1 MKILSFATLACCSIS
16 ASLAFAQTAAPNFA
30 PTAAPNP
37 PIQDMGRV
45 EIKSNRDNI
54 TEERRQS
61 TAAKI
66 VIGREELDK
75 QGDSTLGE
83 VLKRLPGVTVQG
95 APGRGGAIRMRGLGG
110 GYTQILLD
118 GQRVPPGFSIE
129 SLTPEMVEKVEIMRA
144 PTAETGARAIAGTI
158 NIILRE
164 GQKANPDDLK
174 VGTSF
179 ENGHRSEGVNWI
191 HNIKSEPLNGNLTV
205 SAMNSWRPEDAFT
218 ETDAEVQGIGRLPA
232 VSSQR
237 ERQSVSL
244 GQRQG
249 LNANARLMWRGQEGR
264 TLVLMPFMVYSEFS
278 SVGNTDLSEKL
289 SLNGVPQ
296 PFANDSAKTSN
307 NTRFAMTR
315 LNGQWNQR
323 FSADSRFE
331 FKFGLGESNY
341 TSRFNQVAQGGTGLF
356 NTTQESQGFK
366 DLSQSWNAKL
376 TQVLR
381 NGHQLV
387 SGLELEGV
395 RRTEEAVAEVS
406 DDAGNLRA
414 RTQRWA
420 IYTQDEWTVNPN
432 WRAHAGIRYESIL
445 TEGTTQEGD
454 KRNQSGVLTPLMHAV
469 WKPLPDSRDQVRMSL
484 TRSYK
489 TPTLF
494 NLVART
500 ALSREANSPTR
511 PDRIGNPGL
520 KPELATGVD
529 IAVERYLADGGVLSA
544 NLFRR
549 NISDLIRY
557 VTIERYDTLW
567 APGQR
572 RFVSSP
578 QNVGDAITQG
588 LELEAKF
595 RLNQVW
601 STAPA
606 VDVRSNLSVFGSRVL
621 DVMGPN
627 NRLDQ
632 QPSMTANLGADYRV
646 RAIPLSL
653 GGNINFNP
661 DYTTRRTEQQWVY
674 QGSKRVVDI
683 YGLWRYSPNTS
694 LRMTISNLTPRDYLT
709 GSTFVGSG
717 FSETSNTQ
725 TRNWQNVQLRL
736 EMKI

>member
-1 MKILSFATLACCSIS
+1 MKIKTPAALAVLSLIS
-16 ASLAFAQTAAPNFA
+16 PWGLAQTAPPANAPV
-30 PTAAPNP
+30 
-37 PIQDMGRV
+37 QDMGRV
-45 EIKSNRDNI
+45 EIKSNRDN
-54 TEERRQS
+54 TMEERRQS

-75 QGDSTLGE
+75 QGDATLGE
-83 VLKRLPGVTVQG
+83 VLKRLPGVTIQG

-164 GQKANPDDLK
+164 GQRANPDDLK

-179 ENGHRSEGVNWI
+179 ENGHRSESLNWVR
-191 HNIKSEPLNGNLTV
+191 NLKSEPLNGTLTV
-205 SAMNSWRPEDAFT
+205 SAMNSWRPEDIT
-218 ETDAEVQGIGRLPA
+218 TLTDSDVDAEGRIPA
-232 VSSQR
+232 WSSKR
-237 ERQSVSL
+237 ERHTLSP

-249 LNANARLMWRGQEGR
+249 MNANARLMWRGEQGKA
-264 TLVLMPFMVYSEFS
+264 LILMPFMVYSEFS
-278 SVGNTDLSEKL
+278 SLGYVNLTENKFI
-289 SLNGVPQ
+289 NGIQQ
-296 PFANDSAKTSN
+296 PFASDSANTKN
-307 NTRFAMTR
+307 NSRFVMTR

-323 FSADSRFE
+323 FSADDRFE
-331 FKFGLGESNY
+331 FKFGLGESHHKY
-341 TSRFNQVAQGGTGLF
+341 RFSQVAQGTTGLL
-356 NTTQESQGFK
+356 NTLEELQSFK
-366 DLSQSWNAKL
+366 DLSQSWIGKL
-376 TQVLR
+376 THVST
-381 NGHQLV
+381 NGHQYV
-387 SGLELEGV
+387 SGFELEGV
-395 RRTEEAVAEVS
+395 RRTEEATGEVADEV
-406 DDAGNLRA
+406 GNMRA

-420 IYTQDEWTVNPN
+420 LYTQDEWTINPN
-432 WRAHAGIRYESIL
+432 WSAHAGIRYESIL
-445 TEGTTQEGD
+445 TEGSNEEGE
-454 KRNQSGVLTPLMHAV
+454 KRNKSGVLTPLLHAV
-469 WKPLPDSRDQVRMSL
+469 WKPIPQSRDQVRMSL

-511 PDRIGNPGL
+511 PDRMGNPGL
-520 KPELATGVD
+520 KPELATGID
-529 IAVERYLADGGVLSA
+529 IAVERYLAEGGVLSA

-557 VTIERYDTLW
+557 VTSERYDTVW

-572 RFVSSP
+572 RFVTSP

-601 STAPA
+601 ADALA
-606 VDVRSNLSVFGSRVL
+606 VDIRSNLSLFGSKVL
-621 DVMGPN
+621 DVMGPS

-632 QPSMTANLGADYRV
+632 QPSMTANFGADYRI
-646 RAIPLSL
+646 RAIPLTL
-653 GGNINFNP
+653 GGNVNINP
-661 DYTTRRTEQQWVY
+661 DYTTRRTEQQWAY
-674 QGSKRVVDI
+674 QGSKRVVDV
-683 YGLWRYSPNTS
+683 YGLWRFSPATA
-694 LRMTISNLTPRDYLT
+694 LRVTVSNLTPRDYLT
-709 GSTFVGSG
+709 GATYIGNG
-717 FSETSNTQ
+717 FSETANTN

>member
-1 MKILSFATLACCSIS
+1 MKIKTLAVL
-16 ASLAFAQTAAPNFA
+16 SLLSPWSLAQTAPPASAPV
-30 PTAAPNP
+30 
-37 PIQDMGRV
+37 QDMGRV
-45 EIKSNRDNI
+45 EIKSNRDN
-54 TEERRQS
+54 TMEERRQS

-75 QGDSTLGE
+75 QGDATLGE
-83 VLKRLPGVTVQG
+83 VLKRLPGVTIQG

-129 SLTPEMVEKVEIMRA
+129 SLMPEMVEKVEIMRA

-164 GQKANPDDLK
+164 GQRANPDDLK

-179 ENGHRSEGVNWI
+179 ENGHRSESLNWVR
-191 HNIKSEPLNGNLTV
+191 NLKSEPLNGTLTV
-205 SAMNSWRPEDAFT
+205 SAMNSWRPEDIT
-218 ETDAEVQGIGRLPA
+218 TLTDSDVDAEGRIPA
-232 VSSQR
+232 WSSKR
-237 ERQSVSL
+237 ERHTLSP

-249 LNANARLMWRGQEGR
+249 MNANARLMWRGEQGKA
-264 TLVLMPFMVYSEFS
+264 LILMPFMVYSEFS
-278 SVGNTDLSEKL
+278 SLGYVNLTENKFI
-289 SLNGVPQ
+289 NGIQQ
-296 PFANDSAKTSN
+296 PFASDSANTKN
-307 NTRFAMTR
+307 NSRFVMTR

-323 FSADSRFE
+323 FSADDRFE
-331 FKFGLGESNY
+331 FKFGLGESHHKY
-341 TSRFNQVAQGGTGLF
+341 RFSQVAQGTTGLL
-356 NTTQESQGFK
+356 NTLEELQSFK
-366 DLSQSWNAKL
+366 DLSQSWIGKL
-376 TQVLR
+376 THVST
-381 NGHQLV
+381 NGHQYV
-387 SGLELEGV
+387 SGFELEGV
-395 RRTEEAVAEVS
+395 RRTEEATGEVADEV
-406 DDAGNLRA
+406 GNMRA

-420 IYTQDEWTVNPN
+420 LYTQDEWTINPN
-432 WRAHAGIRYESIL
+432 WSAHAGIRYESIL
-445 TEGTTQEGD
+445 TEGSNEEGE
-454 KRNQSGVLTPLMHAV
+454 KRNKSGVLTPLLHAV
-469 WKPLPDSRDQVRMSL
+469 WKPIPQSRDQVRMSL

-511 PDRIGNPGL
+511 PDRMGNPGL
-520 KPELATGVD
+520 KPELATGID
-529 IAVERYLADGGVLSA
+529 IAVERYLAEGGVLSA

-557 VTIERYDTLW
+557 VTSERYDTVW

-572 RFVSSP
+572 RFVTSP

-601 STAPA
+601 ADALA
-606 VDVRSNLSVFGSRVL
+606 VDVRSNLSLFGSKVL
-621 DVMGPN
+621 DVMGPS

-632 QPSMTANLGADYRV
+632 QPSMTANFGADYRI
-646 RAIPLSL
+646 RAIPLTL
-653 GGNINFNP
+653 GGNVNINP
-661 DYTTRRTEQQWVY
+661 DYTTRRTEQQWAY
-674 QGSKRVVDI
+674 QGSKRVVDV
-683 YGLWRYSPNTS
+683 YGLWRFSPAMA

-709 GSTFVGSG
+709 GTTYIGNG
-717 FSETSNTQ
+717 FSETANTN

>member
-1 MKILSFATLACCSIS
+1 MKIKTLAVL
-16 ASLAFAQTAAPNFA
+16 SLLSPWSLAQTAPPASAPV
-30 PTAAPNP
+30 
-37 PIQDMGRV
+37 QDMGSV
-45 EIKSNRDNI
+45 EIKSNRDN
-54 TEERRQS
+54 TMEERRQS

-75 QGDSTLGE
+75 QGDATLGE
-83 VLKRLPGVTVQG
+83 VLKRLPGVTIQG

-164 GQKANPDDLK
+164 GQRANPDDLK

-179 ENGHRSEGVNWI
+179 ENGHRSESLNWVR
-191 HNIKSEPLNGNLTV
+191 NLKSEPLNGTLTV
-205 SAMNSWRPEDAFT
+205 SAMNSWRPEDIT
-218 ETDAEVQGIGRLPA
+218 TLTDSDVDAEGRIPA
-232 VSSQR
+232 WSSKR
-237 ERQSVSL
+237 ERHTLSP

-249 LNANARLMWRGQEGR
+249 MNANARLMWRGEQGKA
-264 TLVLMPFMVYSEFS
+264 LILMPFMVYSEFS
-278 SVGNTDLSEKL
+278 SLGYVNLTENKFI
-289 SLNGVPQ
+289 NGIQQ
-296 PFANDSAKTSN
+296 PFASDSANTKN
-307 NTRFAMTR
+307 NSRFVMTR

-323 FSADSRFE
+323 FSDDDRFE
-331 FKFGLGESNY
+331 FKFGLGELHHKY
-341 TSRFNQVAQGGTGLF
+341 RFRQVAQGTTGLL
-356 NTTQESQGFK
+356 NTLEELQSFK
-366 DLSQSWNAKL
+366 DLSQSWIGKL
-376 TQVLR
+376 THVST
-381 NGHQLV
+381 NGHQYV
-387 SGLELEGV
+387 SGFELEGV
-395 RRTEEAVAEVS
+395 RRTEEATGEVADEV
-406 DDAGNLRA
+406 GNMRA

-420 IYTQDEWTVNPN
+420 LYTQDEWTINPN
-432 WRAHAGIRYESIL
+432 WSAHVGIRYESIL
-445 TEGTTQEGD
+445 TEGSNEEGE
-454 KRNQSGVLTPLMHAV
+454 KRNKSGVLTPLLHAV
-469 WKPLPDSRDQVRMSL
+469 WKPIPQSRDQVRMSL

-511 PDRIGNPGL
+511 PDRMGNPGL
-520 KPELATGVD
+520 KPELATGID
-529 IAVERYLADGGVLSA
+529 IAVERYLAEGGVLSA

-557 VTIERYDTLW
+557 VTSERYDTVW

-572 RFVSSP
+572 RFVTSP

-601 STAPA
+601 ADALA
-606 VDVRSNLSVFGSRVL
+606 VDVRSNLSLFGSKVL
-621 DVMGPN
+621 DVMGPS

-632 QPSMTANLGADYRV
+632 QPSMTANFGADYRI
-646 RAIPLSL
+646 RAIPLTL
-653 GGNINFNP
+653 GGNVNINP
-661 DYTTRRTEQQWVY
+661 DYTTRRTEQQWAY
-674 QGSKRVVDI
+674 QGSKRVVDV
-683 YGLWRYSPNTS
+683 YGLWRFSPAMA

-709 GSTFVGSG
+709 GTTYIGNG
-717 FSETSNTQ
+717 FSETANTN

>member
-1 MKILSFATLACCSIS
+1 MKIKTLAVL
-16 ASLAFAQTAAPNFA
+16 SLLSPWSLAQTAPPASAPV
-30 PTAAPNP
+30 
-37 PIQDMGRV
+37 QDMGRV
-45 EIKSNRDNI
+45 EIKSNRDN
-54 TEERRQS
+54 TMEERRQS

-75 QGDSTLGE
+75 QGDATLGE
-83 VLKRLPGVTVQG
+83 VLKRLPGVTIQG

-164 GQKANPDDLK
+164 GQRANPDDLK

-179 ENGHRSEGVNWI
+179 ENGHRSESLNWVR
-191 HNIKSEPLNGNLTV
+191 NLKSEPLNGTLTV
-205 SAMNSWRPEDAFT
+205 SAMNSWRPEDIT
-218 ETDAEVQGIGRLPA
+218 TLTDSDVDAEGRIPA
-232 VSSQR
+232 WSSKR
-237 ERQSVSL
+237 ERHTLSP

-249 LNANARLMWRGQEGR
+249 MNANARLMWRGEQGKA
-264 TLVLMPFMVYSEFS
+264 LILMPFMVYSEFS
-278 SVGNTDLSEKL
+278 SLGYVNLTENKFI
-289 SLNGVPQ
+289 NGIQQ
-296 PFANDSAKTSN
+296 PFASDSANTKN
-307 NTRFAMTR
+307 NSRFVMTR

-323 FSADSRFE
+323 FSADDRFE
-331 FKFGLGESNY
+331 FKFGLGESHPKY
-341 TSRFNQVAQGGTGLF
+341 RFSQVAQGTTGLL
-356 NTTQESQGFK
+356 NTLEELQSFK
-366 DLSQSWNAKL
+366 DLSQSWIGKL
-376 TQVLR
+376 THVST
-381 NGHQLV
+381 NGHQYV
-387 SGLELEGV
+387 SGFELEGV
-395 RRTEEAVAEVS
+395 RRTEEATGEVADEV
-406 DDAGNLRA
+406 GNMRA

-420 IYTQDEWTVNPN
+420 LYTQDEWTINPN
-432 WRAHAGIRYESIL
+432 WSAHAGIRYESIL
-445 TEGTTQEGD
+445 TEGSNEEGE
-454 KRNQSGVLTPLMHAV
+454 KRNKSGVLTPLLHAV
-469 WKPLPDSRDQVRMSL
+469 WKPIPQSRDQVRMSL

-511 PDRIGNPGL
+511 PDRMGNPGL
-520 KPELATGVD
+520 KPELATGID
-529 IAVERYLADGGVLSA
+529 IAVERYLAEGGVLSA

-557 VTIERYDTLW
+557 VTSERYDTVW

-572 RFVSSP
+572 RFVTSP

-601 STAPA
+601 ADALA
-606 VDVRSNLSVFGSRVL
+606 VDVRSNLSLFGSKVL
-621 DVMGPN
+621 DVMGPS

-632 QPSMTANLGADYRV
+632 QPSMTANFGADYRI
-646 RAIPLSL
+646 RAIPLTL
-653 GGNINFNP
+653 GGNVNINP
-661 DYTTRRTEQQWVY
+661 DYTTRRTEQQWAY
-674 QGSKRVVDI
+674 QGSKRVVDV
-683 YGLWRYSPNTS
+683 YGLWRFSPAMA

-709 GSTFVGSG
+709 GTTYIGNG
-717 FSETSNTQ
+717 FSETANTN

>member
-1 MKILSFATLACCSIS
+1 MKIKTLAVL
-16 ASLAFAQTAAPNFA
+16 SLLSPWSLAQTAPPASAPV
-30 PTAAPNP
+30 
-37 PIQDMGRV
+37 QDMGRV
-45 EIKSNRDNI
+45 EIKSNRDN
-54 TEERRQS
+54 TMEERRQS

-66 VIGREELDK
+66 VIGRDELDK
-75 QGDSTLGE
+75 QGDATLGE
-83 VLKRLPGVTVQG
+83 VLKRLPGVTIQG

-164 GQKANPDDLK
+164 GQRANPDDLK

-179 ENGHRSEGVNWI
+179 ENGHRSESLNWVR
-191 HNIKSEPLNGNLTV
+191 NLKSEPLNGTLTV
-205 SAMNSWRPEDAFT
+205 SAMNSWRPEDIT
-218 ETDAEVQGIGRLPA
+218 TLTDSDVDAEGRIPA
-232 VSSQR
+232 WSSKR
-237 ERQSVSL
+237 ERHTLSP

-249 LNANARLMWRGQEGR
+249 MNANARLMWRGEQGKA
-264 TLVLMPFMVYSEFS
+264 LILMPFMVYSEFS
-278 SVGNTDLSEKL
+278 SLGYVNLTENKFI
-289 SLNGVPQ
+289 NGIQQ
-296 PFANDSAKTSN
+296 PFASDSANTKN
-307 NTRFAMTR
+307 NSRFVMTR

-323 FSADSRFE
+323 FSADDRFE
-331 FKFGLGESNY
+331 FKFGLGESHHKY
-341 TSRFNQVAQGGTGLF
+341 RFSQVAQGTTGLL
-356 NTTQESQGFK
+356 NTLEELQSFK
-366 DLSQSWNAKL
+366 DLSQSWIGKL
-376 TQVLR
+376 THVST
-381 NGHQLV
+381 NGHQYV
-387 SGLELEGV
+387 SGFELEGV
-395 RRTEEAVAEVS
+395 RRTEEATGEVADEV
-406 DDAGNLRA
+406 GNMRA

-420 IYTQDEWTVNPN
+420 LYTQDEWTINPN
-432 WRAHAGIRYESIL
+432 WSAHAGIRYESIL
-445 TEGTTQEGD
+445 TEGSNEEGE
-454 KRNQSGVLTPLMHAV
+454 KRNKSGVLTPLLHAV
-469 WKPLPDSRDQVRMSL
+469 WKPIPQSRDQVRMSL

-511 PDRIGNPGL
+511 PDRMGNPGL
-520 KPELATGVD
+520 KPELATGID
-529 IAVERYLADGGVLSA
+529 IAVERYLAEGGVLSA

-557 VTIERYDTLW
+557 VTSERYDTVW

-572 RFVSSP
+572 RFVTSP

-601 STAPA
+601 ADALA
-606 VDVRSNLSVFGSRVL
+606 VDVRSNLSLFGSKVL
-621 DVMGPN
+621 DVMGLS

-632 QPSMTANLGADYRV
+632 QPSMTANFGADYRI
-646 RAIPLSL
+646 RAIPLTL
-653 GGNINFNP
+653 GGNVNINP
-661 DYTTRRTEQQWVY
+661 DYTTRRTEQQWAY
-674 QGSKRVVDI
+674 QGSKRVVDV
-683 YGLWRYSPNTS
+683 YGLWRFSPAMA

-709 GSTFVGSG
+709 GTTYIGNG
-717 FSETSNTQ
+717 FSETANTN

>member
-1 MKILSFATLACCSIS
+1 
-16 ASLAFAQTAAPNFA
+16 
-30 PTAAPNP
+30 
-37 PIQDMGRV
+37 
-45 EIKSNRDNI
+45 
-54 TEERRQS
+54 
-61 TAAKI
+61 
-66 VIGREELDK
+66 LDK

-218 ETDAEVQGIGRLPA
+218 ETDAEVQGIGRLPV

-376 TQVLR
+376 TQILR

-420 IYTQDEWTVNPN
+420 IYTQDEWTVNSN

-606 VDVRSNLSVFGSRVL
+606 VDVRSNLSFFGSRVL

>member
-1 MKILSFATLACCSIS
+1 MKIKTLAVL
-16 ASLAFAQTAAPNFA
+16 SLLSPWSLAQTAPPASAPV
-30 PTAAPNP
+30 
-37 PIQDMGRV
+37 QDMGRV
-45 EIKSNRDNI
+45 EIKSNRDN
-54 TEERRQS
+54 TMEERRQS

-75 QGDSTLGE
+75 QGDATLGE
-83 VLKRLPGVTVQG
+83 VLKRLPGVTIQG

-164 GQKANPDDLK
+164 GQRANPDDLK

-179 ENGHRSEGVNWI
+179 ENGHRSESLNWVR
-191 HNIKSEPLNGNLTV
+191 NLKSEPLNGTLTV
-205 SAMNSWRPEDAFT
+205 SAMNSWRPEDIT
-218 ETDAEVQGIGRLPA
+218 TMTDSDVDAEGRIPA
-232 VSSQR
+232 WSSKR
-237 ERQSVSL
+237 ERHTLSP

-249 LNANARLMWRGQEGR
+249 MNANARLMWRGEQGKA
-264 TLVLMPFMVYSEFS
+264 LILMPFMVYSEFS
-278 SVGNTDLSEKL
+278 SLGYVNLTENKFI
-289 SLNGVPQ
+289 NGIQQ
-296 PFANDSAKTSN
+296 PFASDSANTKN
-307 NTRFAMTR
+307 NSRFVMTR

-323 FSADSRFE
+323 FSADDRFE
-331 FKFGLGESNY
+331 FKFGLGESHHKY
-341 TSRFNQVAQGGTGLF
+341 RFSQVAQGTTGLL
-356 NTTQESQGFK
+356 NTLEELQSFK
-366 DLSQSWNAKL
+366 DLSQSWIGKL
-376 TQVLR
+376 THVST
-381 NGHQLV
+381 NGHQYV
-387 SGLELEGV
+387 SGFELEGV
-395 RRTEEAVAEVS
+395 RRTEEATGEVADEV
-406 DDAGNLRA
+406 GNMRA

-420 IYTQDEWTVNPN
+420 LYTQDEWTINPN
-432 WRAHAGIRYESIL
+432 WSAHAGIRYESIL
-445 TEGTTQEGD
+445 TEGSNEEGE
-454 KRNQSGVLTPLMHAV
+454 KRNKSGVLTPLLHAV
-469 WKPLPDSRDQVRMSL
+469 WKPIPQSRDQVRMSL

-511 PDRIGNPGL
+511 PDRMGNPGL
-520 KPELATGVD
+520 KPELATGID
-529 IAVERYLADGGVLSA
+529 IAVERYLAEGGVLSA

-557 VTIERYDTLW
+557 VTSERYDTVW

-572 RFVSSP
+572 RFVTSP

-601 STAPA
+601 ADALA
-606 VDVRSNLSVFGSRVL
+606 VDVRSNLSLFGSKVL
-621 DVMGPN
+621 DVMGPS

-632 QPSMTANLGADYRV
+632 QPSMTANFGADYRI
-646 RAIPLSL
+646 RAIPLTL
-653 GGNINFNP
+653 GGNVNINP
-661 DYTTRRTEQQWVY
+661 DYTTRRTEQQWAY
-674 QGSKRVVDI
+674 QGSKRVVDV
-683 YGLWRYSPNTS
+683 YGLWRFSPAMA

-709 GSTFVGSG
+709 GTTYIGNG
-717 FSETSNTQ
+717 FSETANTN

>member
-1 MKILSFATLACCSIS
+1 MFSFFS
-16 ASLAFAQTAAPNFA
+16 SLASAQTAAPSQPA
-30 PTAAPNP
+30 
-37 PIQDMGRV
+37 QDMGRV
-45 EIKSNRDNI
+45 EIKTNRNNV

-95 APGRGGAIRMRGLGG
+95 APGRGGGIRMRGLGG

-164 GQKANPDDLK
+164 GVKTNPDDLK
-174 VGTSF
+174 LGTSF
-179 ENGHRSEGVNWI
+179 ENGYRSDSVNWT
-191 HNIKSEPLNGNLTV
+191 HNIKSDALNGNLTV
-205 SAMNSWRPEDAFT
+205 SAMNSWRSEESFT
-218 ETDAEVQGIGRLPA
+218 DTDSEVEAMGRLPA

-237 ERQSVSL
+237 ERQSFSV
-244 GQRQG
+244 GHRQG

-278 SVGNTDLSEKL
+278 SLGNTYLSEKL
-289 SLNGVPQ
+289 SLNGISQ
-296 PFANDSAKTSN
+296 PDAFDSATTSN
-307 NTRFAMTR
+307 TTRFAMTR

-331 FKFGLGESNY
+331 FRFGLGESNFN
-341 TSRFNQVAQGGTGLF
+341 SRFNQVAQGTTGLF
-356 NTTQESQGFK
+356 NTMQESQSFK
-366 DLSQSWNAKL
+366 DLSQNWNAKL

-387 SGLELEGV
+387 SGVELEGV
-395 RRTEEAVAEVS
+395 RRMEEAVAEVS
-406 DDAGNLRA
+406 DDAGNFRA

-420 IYTQDEWTVNPN
+420 VYTQDEWTVNPK

-445 TEGTTQEGD
+445 TEGVTQDGE

-489 TPTLF
+489 TPTLL

-520 KPELATGVD
+520 KPELATGID
-529 IAVERYLADGGVLSA
+529 IAVERYLSEGGVLSA

-557 VTIERYDTLW
+557 VTIERYDTVW

-601 STAPA
+601 AAAPA
-606 VDVRSNLSVFGSRVL
+606 VDVRSNLSFFGSRVL

-646 RAIPLSL
+646 RAFPLTV
-653 GGNINFNP
+653 GGNININP
-661 DYTTRRTEQQWVY
+661 DYITRRTEQQWVY

-683 YGLWRYSPNTS
+683 YGLWRYSPSTS
-694 LRMTISNLTPRDYLT
+694 VRMTISNLTPRDYLT
-709 GSTFVGSG
+709 GTSFIGSG
-717 FSETSNTQ
+717 FSEIANTQ
-725 TRNWQNVQLRL
+725 TRNWQNIQLRL

>member
-1 MKILSFATLACCSIS
+1 MKIKTLAVL
-16 ASLAFAQTAAPNFA
+16 SLLSPWSLAQTAPPASAPV
-30 PTAAPNP
+30 
-37 PIQDMGRV
+37 QDMGRV
-45 EIKSNRDNI
+45 EIKSNRDN
-54 TEERRQS
+54 TMEERRQS

-75 QGDSTLGE
+75 QGDATLGE
-83 VLKRLPGVTVQG
+83 VLKRLPGVTIQG

-164 GQKANPDDLK
+164 GQRANPDDLK

-179 ENGHRSEGVNWI
+179 ENGHRSESLNWVR
-191 HNIKSEPLNGNLTV
+191 NLKSEPLNGTLTV
-205 SAMNSWRPEDAFT
+205 SAMNSWRPEDIT
-218 ETDAEVQGIGRLPA
+218 TLTDSDVDAEGRIPA
-232 VSSQR
+232 WSSKR
-237 ERQSVSL
+237 ERHTLSP

-249 LNANARLMWRGQEGR
+249 MNANARLMWRGEQGKA
-264 TLVLMPFMVYSEFS
+264 LILMPFMVYSEFS
-278 SVGNTDLSEKL
+278 SLGYVNLTENKFI
-289 SLNGVPQ
+289 NGIQQ
-296 PFANDSAKTSN
+296 PFASDSANTKN
-307 NTRFAMTR
+307 NSRFVMTR

-323 FSADSRFE
+323 FSADDRFE
-331 FKFGLGESNY
+331 FKFGLGESHHKY
-341 TSRFNQVAQGGTGLF
+341 RFSQVAQGTTGLL
-356 NTTQESQGFK
+356 NTLEELQSFK
-366 DLSQSWNAKL
+366 DLSQSWIGKL
-376 TQVLR
+376 THVST
-381 NGHQLV
+381 NGHQYV
-387 SGLELEGV
+387 SGFELEGV
-395 RRTEEAVAEVS
+395 RRTEEATGEVADEV
-406 DDAGNLRA
+406 GNMRA

-420 IYTQDEWTVNPN
+420 LYTQDEWTINPN
-432 WRAHAGIRYESIL
+432 WSAHAGIRYESIL
-445 TEGTTQEGD
+445 TEGSNEEGE
-454 KRNQSGVLTPLMHAV
+454 KRNKSGVLTPLLHAV
-469 WKPLPDSRDQVRMSL
+469 WKPIPQSRDQVRMSL

-511 PDRIGNPGL
+511 PDRMGNPGL
-520 KPELATGVD
+520 KPELATGID
-529 IAVERYLADGGVLSA
+529 IAVERYLAEGGVLSA

-549 NISDLIRY
+549 NITDLIRY
-557 VTIERYDTLW
+557 VTSERYDTVW

-601 STAPA
+601 ADALA
-606 VDVRSNLSVFGSRVL
+606 VDVRSNLSFFGSKVL
-621 DVMGPN
+621 DVMGPY

-632 QPSMTANLGADYRV
+632 QPSMTANFGGDYRI
-646 RAIPLSL
+646 RAIPLTL
-653 GGNINFNP
+653 GGNVNINP
-661 DYTTRRTEQQWVY
+661 DYTTRRTEQQWAY
-674 QGSKRVVDI
+674 QGSKRVVDM
-683 YGLWRYSPNTS
+683 YGLWRFSPATA
-694 LRMTISNLTPRDYLT
+694 LRVTVSNLTPRDYLT
-709 GSTFVGSG
+709 GTTYIGNG
-717 FSETSNTQ
+717 FSETANTN

>member
-1 MKILSFATLACCSIS
+1 MKIKTLAVL
-16 ASLAFAQTAAPNFA
+16 SLLSPWSLAQTAPPASAPV
-30 PTAAPNP
+30 
-37 PIQDMGRV
+37 QDMGRV
-45 EIKSNRDNI
+45 EIKSNRDN
-54 TEERRQS
+54 TMEERRQS

-75 QGDSTLGE
+75 QGDATLGE
-83 VLKRLPGVTVQG
+83 VLKRLPGVTIQG

-164 GQKANPDDLK
+164 GQRANPDDLK

-179 ENGHRSEGVNWI
+179 ENGHRSESLNWVR
-191 HNIKSEPLNGNLTV
+191 NLKSEPLNGTLTV
-205 SAMNSWRPEDAFT
+205 SAMNSWRPEDIT
-218 ETDAEVQGIGRLPA
+218 TLTDSDVDAEGRIPA
-232 VSSQR
+232 WSSKR
-237 ERQSVSL
+237 ERHTLSP

-249 LNANARLMWRGQEGR
+249 MNANARLMWRGEQGKA
-264 TLVLMPFMVYSEFS
+264 LILMPFMVYSEFS
-278 SVGNTDLSEKL
+278 SLGYVNLTENKFI
-289 SLNGVPQ
+289 NGIQQ
-296 PFANDSAKTSN
+296 PFASDSANTKN
-307 NTRFAMTR
+307 NSRFVMTR

-323 FSADSRFE
+323 FSADDRFE
-331 FKFGLGESNY
+331 FKFGLGESHHKY
-341 TSRFNQVAQGGTGLF
+341 RFSQVAQGTTGLL
-356 NTTQESQGFK
+356 NTLEELQSFK
-366 DLSQSWNAKL
+366 DLSQSWIGKL
-376 TQVLR
+376 THVST
-381 NGHQLV
+381 NGHQYV
-387 SGLELEGV
+387 SGFELEGV
-395 RRTEEAVAEVS
+395 RRTEEATGEVADEV
-406 DDAGNLRA
+406 GNMRA

-420 IYTQDEWTVNPN
+420 LYTQDEWTINPN
-432 WRAHAGIRYESIL
+432 WSAHAGIRYESIL
-445 TEGTTQEGD
+445 TEGSNEEGE
-454 KRNQSGVLTPLMHAV
+454 KRNKSGVLTPLLHAV
-469 WKPLPDSRDQVRMSL
+469 WKPIPQSRDQVRMSL

-511 PDRIGNPGL
+511 PDRMGNPGL
-520 KPELATGVD
+520 KPELATGID
-529 IAVERYLADGGVLSA
+529 IAVERYLAEGGVLSA

-557 VTIERYDTLW
+557 VTSERYDTVW

-572 RFVSSP
+572 RFVTSP

-601 STAPA
+601 ADALA
-606 VDVRSNLSVFGSRVL
+606 VDVRSNLSLFGSKVL
-621 DVMGPN
+621 DVMGPS

-632 QPSMTANLGADYRV
+632 QPSMTANFGADYRI
-646 RAIPLSL
+646 RAIPLTL
-653 GGNINFNP
+653 GGNVNINP
-661 DYTTRRTEQQWVY
+661 DYTTRRTEQQWAY
-674 QGSKRVVDI
+674 QGSKRVVDV
-683 YGLWRYSPNTS
+683 YGLWRFSPAMA

-709 GSTFVGSG
+709 GTTYIGNG
-717 FSETSNTQ
+717 FSETANTN
-725 TRNWQNVQLRL
+725 TRNWQNVQVRL

>member
-1 MKILSFATLACCSIS
+1 MKIKTLAVL
-16 ASLAFAQTAAPNFA
+16 SLLSPWSLAQTAPPASAPV
-30 PTAAPNP
+30 
-37 PIQDMGRV
+37 QDMGSV
-45 EIKSNRDNI
+45 EIKSNRDN
-54 TEERRQS
+54 TMEERRQS

-75 QGDSTLGE
+75 QGDATLGE
-83 VLKRLPGVTVQG
+83 VLKRLPGVTIQG

-164 GQKANPDDLK
+164 GQRANPDDLK

-179 ENGHRSEGVNWI
+179 ENGHRSESLNWVR
-191 HNIKSEPLNGNLTV
+191 NLKSEPLNGTLTV
-205 SAMNSWRPEDAFT
+205 SAMNSWRPEDIT
-218 ETDAEVQGIGRLPA
+218 TLTDSDVDAEGRIPA
-232 VSSQR
+232 WSSKR
-237 ERQSVSL
+237 ERHTLSP

-249 LNANARLMWRGQEGR
+249 MNANARLMWRGEQGKA
-264 TLVLMPFMVYSEFS
+264 LILMPFMVYSEFS
-278 SVGNTDLSEKL
+278 SLGYVNLTENKFI
-289 SLNGVPQ
+289 NGTQQ
-296 PFANDSAKTSN
+296 PFASDSANTKN
-307 NTRFAMTR
+307 NSRFVMTR

-323 FSADSRFE
+323 FSADDRFE
-331 FKFGLGESNY
+331 FKFGLGESHHKY
-341 TSRFNQVAQGGTGLF
+341 RFSQVAQGTTGLL
-356 NTTQESQGFK
+356 NTLEELQSFK
-366 DLSQSWNAKL
+366 DLSQSWIGKL
-376 TQVLR
+376 THVST
-381 NGHQLV
+381 NGHQYV
-387 SGLELEGV
+387 SGFELEGV
-395 RRTEEAVAEVS
+395 RRTEEATGEVADEV
-406 DDAGNLRA
+406 GNMRA

-420 IYTQDEWTVNPN
+420 LYTQDEWTINPN
-432 WRAHAGIRYESIL
+432 WSAHAGIRYESIL
-445 TEGTTQEGD
+445 TEGSNEEGE
-454 KRNQSGVLTPLMHAV
+454 KRNKSGVLTPLLHAV
-469 WKPLPDSRDQVRMSL
+469 WKPIPQSRDQVRMSL

-511 PDRIGNPGL
+511 PDRMGNPGL
-520 KPELATGVD
+520 KPELATGID
-529 IAVERYLADGGVLSA
+529 IAVERYLAEGGVLSA

-557 VTIERYDTLW
+557 VTSERYDTVW

-572 RFVSSP
+572 RFVTSP

-601 STAPA
+601 ADALA
-606 VDVRSNLSVFGSRVL
+606 VDVRSNLSLFGSKVL
-621 DVMGPN
+621 DVMGPS

-632 QPSMTANLGADYRV
+632 QPSMTANFGADYRI
-646 RAIPLSL
+646 RAIPLTL
-653 GGNINFNP
+653 GGNVNINP
-661 DYTTRRTEQQWVY
+661 DYTTRRTEQQWAY
-674 QGSKRVVDI
+674 QGSKRIVDV
-683 YGLWRYSPNTS
+683 YGLWRFSPAMA

-709 GSTFVGSG
+709 GTTYIGNG
-717 FSETSNTQ
+717 FSETANTN

>member
-1 MKILSFATLACCSIS
+1 MKIKSPATLAMFSFFS
-16 ASLAFAQTAAPNFA
+16 SLASAQTAAPSQPA
-30 PTAAPNP
+30 
-37 PIQDMGRV
+37 QDMGRV
-45 EIKSNRDNI
+45 EIKTNRNNV

-95 APGRGGAIRMRGLGG
+95 APGRGGGIRMRGLGG

-164 GQKANPDDLK
+164 GVKTNPDDLK
-174 VGTSF
+174 LGTSF
-179 ENGHRSEGVNWI
+179 ENGYRSDSVNWT
-191 HNIKSEPLNGNLTV
+191 HNIKSDALNGNLTV
-205 SAMNSWRPEDAFT
+205 SAMNSWRSEESFT
-218 ETDAEVQGIGRLPA
+218 DTDSEVEAMGRLPA

-237 ERQSVSL
+237 ERQSFSV
-244 GQRQG
+244 GHRQG

-278 SVGNTDLSEKL
+278 SLGNTNLSEKL
-289 SLNGVPQ
+289 SLNGISQ
-296 PFANDSAKTSN
+296 PDAFGSATTSN
-307 NTRFAMTR
+307 TTRFAMTR

-331 FKFGLGESNY
+331 FRFGLGESNFN
-341 TSRFNQVAQGGTGLF
+341 SRFNQVAQGTTGLF
-356 NTTQESQGFK
+356 NTMQESQSFK
-366 DLSQSWNAKL
+366 DLSQNWNAKL

-387 SGLELEGV
+387 SGVELEGV
-395 RRTEEAVAEVS
+395 RRMEEAVAEVS
-406 DDAGNLRA
+406 DDAGNFRA

-420 IYTQDEWTVNPN
+420 VYTQDEWTVNPK

-445 TEGTTQEGD
+445 TEGVTQDGE

-489 TPTLF
+489 TPTLL

-520 KPELATGVD
+520 KPELATGID
-529 IAVERYLADGGVLSA
+529 IAVERYLSEGGVLSA

-557 VTIERYDTLW
+557 VTIERYDTVW

-601 STAPA
+601 AAAPA
-606 VDVRSNLSVFGSRVL
+606 VDVRSNLSFFGSRVL

-646 RAIPLSL
+646 RAFPLTV
-653 GGNINFNP
+653 GGNININP
-661 DYTTRRTEQQWVY
+661 DYITRRTEQQWVY

-683 YGLWRYSPNTS
+683 YGLWRYSPSTS
-694 LRMTISNLTPRDYLT
+694 VRMTISNLTPRDYLT
-709 GSTFVGSG
+709 GTSFIGSG
-717 FSETSNTQ
+717 FSEIANTQ
-725 TRNWQNVQLRL
+725 TRNWQNIQLRL